1 MMAGKFDDLEDMIKP
16 FLKLMGDNLVTERP
30 RLGGNFAIAQ
40 AIFSRSQRDM
50 LREIVGPDLHF
61 MVLSM
66 TKETQD
72 KRLKA
77 RHGDSVPKGLLDFF
91 VKFSEKC
98 ELAGED
104 EPNAHNIVITED
116 MTKEDVVKKVLEIV
130 AKL

>member
-1 MMAGKFDDLEDMIKP
+1 MMAGKFDDLEEMIKP
-16 FLKLMGDNLVTERP
+16 FLQMMGKNIVTERP

-50 LREIVGPDLHF
+50 LREIIGPDLHF

-66 TKETQD
+66 TKESQD

-77 RHGDSVPKGLLDFF
+77 RHGDSVPESLLDFF
-91 VKFSEKC
+91 LRFSEKC

-116 MTKEDVVKKVLEIV
+116 MTKEDVVNKVLEIA

>member
-1 MMAGKFDDLEDMIKP
+1 MMAGKFDNLGEMIKP
-16 FLKLMGDNLVTERP
+16 FLKMMGDNIVTERP

-77 RHGDSVPKGLLDFF
+77 RHGDSVPEGLLDFF
-91 VKFSEKC
+91 IKFSEKC
-98 ELAGED
+98 ENNKSVRQWNKKLSKMYTCARQI
-104 EPNAHNIVITED
+104 NIFFS
-116 MTKEDVVKKVLEIV
+116 
-130 AKL
+130 

>member
-16 FLKLMGDNLVTERP
+16 FLKLMGDNIVTERP

-77 RHGDSVPKGLLDFF
+77 RHGDSVPEGLLDFF